1 MKTIQHTITLFIK
14 IIFIGSLF
22 FMKAETKLEEKTEL
36 FEQKTET
43 ANGLR
48 INYTISGKGPAILLL
63 HGYTLSGKLWDPF
76 VEKLSQNFTVII
88 PDLPGH
94 GKSDEVKG
102 DYTFKKFAEVMI
114 EFLDKLGIN
123 EVNAVGH
130 SGGGMTI
137 LNMVKQKPG
146 LVKTMTLIGCA
157 HKFTEEGIEFTKH
170 DTFENLSE
178 ELKVFYREIH
188 PNGDTQTK
196 KLFDQMFPLLLAYNN
211 FDIYSKEL
219 KESETSTLIIMG
231 DKDYYFKPEYAVEMF
246 NALPNSQ
253 LWIVPNQGHL
263 PFREDWGGSEAVE
276 RIFVDEIENFINSN
290 KPSDDLGLN

>member
-1 MKTIQHTITLFIK
+1 MNTIQQIAKYFFKL
-14 IIFIGSLF
+14 IILGSLF
-22 FMKAETKLEEKTEL
+22 FMKAESAEIKTDIFEEKIEIVNRL
-36 FEQKTET
+36 KV
-43 ANGLR
+43 NYR
-48 INYTISGKGPAILLL
+48 IAGNGPALLFL

-76 VEKLSQNFTVII
+76 IEKLSQNFTVII

-94 GKSDEVKG
+94 GKSDEVMGK
-102 DYTFKKFAEVMI
+102 YTFEKFAEVMI
-114 EFLDKLGIN
+114 GFLDQLDVS

-178 ELKVFYREIH
+178 ELKVFYRELH
-188 PNGDTQTK
+188 PSGDLQIK
-196 KLFDQMFPLLLAYNN
+196 KIFDQMFPLLLAYNN

-219 KESETSTLIIMG
+219 INTQTRSFIIMG
-231 DKDYYFKPEYAVEMF
+231 DRDYYFKPEYAVEIHK
-246 NALPNSQ
+246 ALPNSQ
-253 LWIVPNQGHL
+253 LWIIPNQGHL
-263 PFREDWGGSEAVE
+263 PFREDWGGSELVE
-276 RIFVDEIENFINSN
+276 RIFADEIEKFINSN
-290 KPSDDLGLN
+290 KSSDDLKLN

>member
-1 MKTIQHTITLFIK
+1 MNTIQQIAKYFFKL
-14 IIFIGSLF
+14 IILGSLF
-22 FMKAETKLEEKTEL
+22 FMKVESAEIKTDIFEEKIEIV
-36 FEQKTET
+36 
-43 ANGLR
+43 NGLKVNYR
-48 INYTISGKGPAILLL
+48 IAGNGLALLFL

-76 VEKLSQNFTVII
+76 IEKLSQNFTVII

-102 DYTFKKFAEVMI
+102 KYTFEKFAEVMI
-114 EFLDKLGIN
+114 GLLDQLDVS
-123 EVNAVGH
+123 EVNVVGH

-157 HKFTEEGIEFTKH
+157 HKFTKEGIEFTKH

-219 KESETSTLIIMG
+219 EESETRSLIIMG

-276 RIFVDEIENFINSN
+276 RIFVDEIEKIINSN
-290 KPSDDLGLN
+290 KPSVNLGLN